1 MEAGRTWPC
10 KFGMKLKSAACLFRA
25 LYIVHWQY
33 AQWVF
38 VQFIFIRSGKKL
50 LYWVLLARFPSMP
63 ILLWGGVEGI
73 TVIVVFKGLDFFF
86 HLISF
91 ALKIFGFRF
100 WCPLRFLCFPFFLVC
115 MKMFGKNQ
123 KPIMKNLASQ
133 TKAKGYGIFG
143 FQMQYIVVTRK
154 CRKRKNTHKAGGF
167 KFVNFIFNPL
177 RLQRFLVFLSFRA
190 VFRFIFQRSFERV
203 FRVSCPYKQRGYL
216 LVNFTKA
223 DSGSKN
229 GNACFFF

>member
-1 MEAGRTWPC
+1 MNVLWLVIWLLTAVDSLTERWQIRFKFTANQLLHRPHIKNCLEIREAGRTWPC

-33 AQWVF
+33 TQWVF

-50 LYWVLLARFPSMP
+50 LYWVLLARFSSMP

-100 WCPLRFLCFPFFLVC
+100 WCPLRFLCFPFFPSLYE
-115 MKMFGKNQ
+115 
-123 KPIMKNLASQ
+123 NLWEKSEADHEKSSQ
-133 TKAKGYGIFG
+133 S
-143 FQMQYIVVTRK
+143 
-154 CRKRKNTHKAGGF
+154 N
-167 KFVNFIFNPL
+167 
-177 RLQRFLVFLSFRA
+177 
-190 VFRFIFQRSFERV
+190 
-203 FRVSCPYKQRGYL
+203 
-216 LVNFTKA
+216 
-223 DSGSKN
+223 
-229 GNACFFF
+229 